1 MERPTSRHHRLRIP
15 RLHRHR
21 PGPRRANGA
30 ALAAEPQKNLPQNAL
45 GPDREGRHRYSAD
58 RDTGTDPRARR
69 QRDRGLRDPRRLSVA
84 RLASV
89 AERYRVARAR
99 HAAETLR
106 RQPPANDDGR
116 RLVVP
121 VAFTRGD
128 TIEGSRQWASGR
140 CLSADRTG
148 VYSR

>member
-21 PGPRRANGA
+21 PGPRHANGA
-30 ALAAEPQKNLPQNAL
+30 ALAAEPQKNLPQNADRS
-45 GPDREGRHRYSAD
+45 DRERRRRNPAD
-58 RDTGTDPRARR
+58 RDAGTDPRTRR
-69 QRDRGLRDPRRLSVA
+69 QRDRGLRDPGWLSA
-84 RLASV
+84 ATIASV
-89 AERYRVARAR
+89 AELYRVARAR